1 MLKLVKYSEKHVN
14 TGDAMQTIA
23 LMDFIE
29 REYKIKLDNFQDRSN
44 MTENDMIINGWHRHR
59 REKLPTEAIYIGLH
73 SDYVMMKYIKKNTLI
88 GCRDPFTV
96 EQVSKISGL
105 KSLLTGCATSTI
117 PLYTG
122 ERKGE
127 VIYMHEDKETGII
140 PFEEQIEI
148 ARNLINELKTKEL
161 VTTNRLH
168 IALPCIALGTP
179 VIIKKREFQPER
191 FSMFETSG
199 LFPGFDKVVTYK
211 VGGLRDYLENLFI
224 EGFNKIVLNSS
235 NFISLL
241 SQKSNNNIEEENY
254 ILDNSS

>member
-14 TGDAMQTIA
+14 TGDVMQTVA

-29 REYKIKLDNFQDRSN
+29 RNYKIKLDNFQDRSN

-59 REKLPTEAIYIGLH
+59 REKLPAEAIYIGLH
-73 SDYVMMKYIKKNTLI
+73 SDYVMMKYIKKNTLV

-96 EQVSKISGL
+96 EQLGKVTGL
-105 KSLLTGCATSTI
+105 QSILTGCSTSTI

-122 ERKGE
+122 ERKGK

-140 PFEEQIEI
+140 PFEEQMKI
-148 ARNLINELKTKEL
+148 ARNLIDELKTKEL

-191 FSMFETSG
+191 FSNFESLIKTG
-199 LFPGFDKVVTYK
+199 LFTGFDKTVTYE
-211 VGGLRDYLENLFI
+211 VGGLRDYLENMFI

-235 NFISLL
+235 NFTHLL
-241 SQKSNNNIEEENY
+241 DDSM
-254 ILDNSS
+254 